1 MRLKFYP
8 PEKLG
13 REVLQI
19 IAEFL
24 DIKNFKIF
32 YFGSRVSGKANER
45 SDIDI
50 GILGSQEVPLQILGN
65 IREKINNLPTL
76 YSIDFVD
83 FQRVPENFKQVALQF
98 TEPLQ

>member
-19 IAEFL
+19 ITEFL

-32 YFGSRVSGKANER
+32 YFGSRVLGKANER

-65 IREKINNLPTL
+65 IREKIKNLPTL

-83 FQRVPENFKQVALQF
+83 FQRVPENFRQVALEF